1 MPDAVR
7 AARDLGAHLGQL
19 LLDLLRRPARVGPV
33 EADTRGAILQSE
45 SAVQGGEV
53 RRQSVHDAVALP
65 RLHPLPALALAPF
78 VQVRMTRLHLVE
90 ETFRDVAEVECTT
103 LLGDDAVKEHLEQ
116 QVAELLAQQAVVA
129 RANRVVHFVR
139 FLEQIGAQRLVRLRR
154 VPLAATAQILHQLE
168 RLVAVPAFLASLSS
182 RSYLVQSS
190 HDSAPRRPMT
200 RAWVEV
206 DLAALRRNGAAVAA
220 RAGVPLLPMVKAD
233 AYGLGALHVA
243 LALEE
248 LSPWGFGVATTTEG
262 EELRRGGI
270 TRPIV
275 VFTPILRTEI
285 DALRRADLT
294 PALGDPAVI
303 ESWARTGRDW
313 HLQIDTGM
321 SRAGMRWD
329 QVAQHRELLERTRPT
344 GVFTHF
350 HSADLDDD
358 SRDQQEA
365 RFDEALA
372 LLPERPA
379 LVHAENG
386 PAVEGRAPSR
396 WTLCRPGIFLY
407 GVATRAG
414 SPLVP
419 EPVASIRARIVELR
433 TIGEGDTVS
442 YGATWRAPGARTDR
456 HGPGGVCRW
465 ISKISRQPGDRA
477 PCAVGAFTSRDG

>member
-1 MPDAVR
+1 
-7 AARDLGAHLGQL
+7 
-19 LLDLLRRPARVGPV
+19 
-33 EADTRGAILQSE
+33 
-45 SAVQGGEV
+45 
-53 RRQSVHDAVALP
+53 
-65 RLHPLPALALAPF
+65 
-78 VQVRMTRLHLVE
+78 
-90 ETFRDVAEVECTT
+90 
-103 LLGDDAVKEHLEQ
+103 
-116 QVAELLAQQAVVA
+116 
-129 RANRVVHFVR
+129 
-139 FLEQIGAQRLVRLRR
+139 
-154 VPLAATAQILHQLE
+154 
-168 RLVAVPAFLASLSS
+168 
-182 RSYLVQSS
+182 
-190 HDSAPRRPMT
+190 MT

-233 AYGLGALHVA
+233 GYGLGALHVA

-248 LSPWGFGVATTTEG
+248 LTPWGFGVATTTEG

-270 TRPIV
+270 TRPII

-303 ESWARTGRDW
+303 ESWSRTGRDW

-329 QVAQHRELLERTRPT
+329 HVAEHRELLDRTRPA

-358 SRDQQEA
+358 SRDQQET

-379 LVHAENG
+379 LIHAENG

-396 WTLCRPGIFLY
+396 WSLCRPGIFLY
-407 GVATRAG
+407 GVSTRAA

-419 EPVASIRARIVELR
+419 EPVASVRARIVELR
-433 TIGEGDTVS
+433 TIAEGDTVS
-442 YGATWRAPGARTDR
+442 YGATWRASGVRRIATVPVGYADGYRRSLGNRGVALLRGQRIHVAGRVTMDMTMLDVTETDAAL
-456 HGPGGVCRW
+456 
-465 ISKISRQPGDRA
+465 GD
-477 PCAVGAFTSRDG
+477 VVTLLGRDGDDVVTVSELAALGDLSPYELLTGLRERLPRLHRDSDDAEAAA